1 LTQTDVAPLA
11 DSEARRG
18 PFADAIDGQN
28 SGLLKRG
35 TEKRTGRMRFDAASP
50 RAKINPVL
58 GKLVVVLLPRKA
70 LFFGSSDELAVTER
84 AAAASWM

>member
-1 LTQTDVAPLA
+1 
-11 DSEARRG
+11 
-18 PFADAIDGQN
+18 
-28 SGLLKRG
+28 
-35 TEKRTGRMRFDAASP
+35 MRFDAASP